1 MIACL
6 KEECILQLTDN
17 YNKIISFQKQSS
29 FPFHNGTNHST
40 TGI

>member
-17 YNKIISFQKQSS
+17 YNKIISFQKQFS
-29 FPFHNGTNHST
+29 FAFHNGTNHST